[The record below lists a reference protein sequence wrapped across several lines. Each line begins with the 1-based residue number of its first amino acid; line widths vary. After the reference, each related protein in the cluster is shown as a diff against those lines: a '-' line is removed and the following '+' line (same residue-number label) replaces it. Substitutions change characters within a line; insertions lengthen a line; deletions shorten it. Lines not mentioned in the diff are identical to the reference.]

1 MQVSFLNSIQ
11 TKLALFIT
19 FIIGLI
25 AVFVYLYFPNRF
37 EEEQLKAIWDKVN
50 TVAEITSIS
59 VRSAIYKNDF
69 ELVESEVNRITQ
81 TDNIKFVVVYDTTG
95 NIIYEHNAQLAFETD
110 YNFSNAKSLSKE
122 SIIKVKH
129 PIVYD
134 NKKLGDVY
142 LGYSLDE
149 LHRQTNEMKKNI
161 YFVAIFIF
169 VIGFILVFLIGHFIS
184 KPLREVTYTAQ
195 KISSGDFTRRALVR
209 KNDEVGMMAKYFNL
223 MVEKIIRVN
232 HQLEHINKEL
242 EGRVNGRTRE
252 LRLEIEER
260 QKIETEL
267 RASENELR
275 LIFDNSNDS
284 IYLLGLKPDYTLG
297 KIMKV
302 NEIAC
307 RSLGYTKSELLSLKP
322 EKIFSEDRNVFT
334 SDYLLRLRKE
344 KHLISEA
351 VYRTKEGIDQFV
363 EISANIFEL
372 NGKHAILAI
381 ARDITERKA
390 AEALIKANAEQFRLL
405 FELAPIGMA
414 SVGLDGKIRRAN
426 QSLCNTLGYNKDELM
441 QKHISELSH
450 PDDYKEEE
458 RAHQKLFKGEIEHAY
473 LEKRYFRKDKT
484 MIDTILT
491 TVLLRDSFK
500 KPYQYIIQV
509 IDITNIKETEKEL
522 ISAKEQAEE
531 SDRLKSAFLAQMSH
545 EIRTPVNTI
554 LNFISLI
561 KEDVQESAPE
571 EVLNNFSIIDSGSRR
586 LIRTIDSILNMSQLQ
601 AGNFDTHVED
611 IHIYQDVLKGLA
623 QEFRQS
629 AENKGLNFSVNN
641 SCNGELISG
650 DRYSITQLFAN
661 LIDNSIKYT
670 NEGKV
675 NINLYKNAKGNIA
688 IEVEDTGI
696 GMSKEF
702 LNKLFEPFS
711 QEQIGYTRKFEG
723 NGLGLALVKNYAKI
737 NNAIINIES
746 IKGKGSKFVVEFE
759 PVQKKPEVVENL
771 FSAFS

>member
-25 AVFVYLYFPNRF
+25 SVFVYLYFPSRF

-59 VRSAIYKNDF
+59 IRSAVYNNDLK
-69 ELVESEVNRITQ
+69 LVESEISRITQ

-95 NIIYEHNAQLAFETD
+95 NIIYEQNARLAFENDFD
-110 YNFSNAKSLSKE
+110 YSSTKSPANG

-129 PIVYD
+129 PIVYK
-134 NKKLGDVY
+134 NVKLGDVY
-142 LGYSLDE
+142 LGYSLEE
-149 LHRQTNEMKKNI
+149 LRSQTREMKRNI
-161 YFVAIFIF
+161 YFVSIFIF

-195 KISSGDFTRRALVR
+195 KISSGDFTKRALVR

-242 EGRVNGRTRE
+242 EGRVEVRTRE
-252 LRLEIEER
+252 LRLEIDER
-260 QKIETEL
+260 HKIETEL

-275 LIFDNSNDS
+275 LIFDNSYDS
-284 IYLLGLKPDYTLG
+284 IYVIELNPDYSLG
-297 KIMKV
+297 KFIKV

-307 RSLGYTKSELLSLKP
+307 RSLGYTKRELLNLKP
-322 EKIFSEDRNVFT
+322 KSIFSKDKNLFS

-351 VYRTKEGIDQFV
+351 VYKTKEGIDQFV
-363 EISANIFEL
+363 EISANIFDL
-372 NGKHAILAI
+372 NGKHAIMAI

-414 SVGLDGKIRRAN
+414 ITDLSGKIRKAN
-426 QSLCNTLGYNKDELM
+426 QSLCTTLGYTRDELM
-441 QKHISELSH
+441 QMDISRLTH
-450 PDDYKEEE
+450 PDELEEE
-458 RAHQKLFKGEIEHAY
+458 QNAHKKLINDEIEQAY
-473 LEKRYFRKDKT
+473 LEKRYYKKDKT
-484 MIDTILT
+484 MINTILT
-491 TVLLRDSFK
+491 TVLLRDSFR
-500 KPYQYIIQV
+500 KPHQFVSQV
-509 IDITNIKETEKEL
+509 IDITNLKNTQKEL
-522 ISAKEQAEE
+522 IEAKEKAEE

-561 KEDVQESAPE
+561 KEELADAASDDVME
-571 EVLNNFSIIDSGSRR
+571 NFSIIDSGSRR

-601 AGNFDTHVED
+601 AGNFDVHIEEIHLYED
-611 IHIYQDVLKGLA
+611 ILKGLT
-623 QEFRQS
+623 QEFKQS
-629 AENKGLNFSVNN
+629 AENKGLVFNIN
-641 SCNGELISG
+641 SSINGERVSG

-670 NEGKV
+670 NEGHINV
-675 NINLYKNAKGNIA
+675 NLYKNSQSKIA

-696 GMSKEF
+696 GMSPEF
-702 LNKLFEPFS
+702 LE
-711 QEQIGYTRKFEG
+711 
-723 NGLGLALVKNYAKI
+723 KI
-737 NNAIINIES
+737 I
-746 IKGKGSKFVVEFE
+746 
-759 PVQKKPEVVENL
+759 
-771 FSAFS
+771 